1 MDEPVR
7 VGLVGAGPWA
17 QMVHAPALAAGP
29 ATTLVGV
36 WARRPDAA
44 ADLAAEHGAMGF
56 ENYDDLVAACEAVA
70 FSVPPDVQVPLAITA
85 ARAGRALLLEKPLG
99 LDLDGAQRLADAVA
113 DAGVVSQVVLTWR
126 YSSAVRSFLDKVRG
140 LDALGGRGHFLTGG
154 FRGGPFAT
162 PWRVE
167 HGPLLD
173 LGPHVVD
180 VLDAAL
186 GDVVRVRAHGDA
198 KRWVGLML
206 EHNGGA
212 VSEVSLT
219 GWSAVEPMS
228 AGVEVHASD
237 AVHTL
242 DCAAAIEPSTFV
254 TMVSEFGHAVRSGT
268 PHPIDAAHALRIQRV
283 LDQALRDLAA

>member
-17 QMVHAPALAAGP
+17 HMVHAPVLAAGS

-36 WARRPDAA
+36 WARRHDAA
-44 ADLAAEHGAMGF
+44 NELAAKHGVTAF
-56 ENYDDLVAACEAVA
+56 ERYDDLVAACEAVA
-70 FSVPPDVQVPLAITA
+70 FSVPPDVQASMAITA
-85 ARAGRALLLEKPLG
+85 AKAGRALLLEKPLG
-99 LDLDGAQRLADAVA
+99 LDLAGAQRLADAVA
-113 DAGVVSQVVLTWR
+113 EAGVITQVVLTWR
-126 YSSAVRSFLDKVRG
+126 YSSAGRAFLDRVRNV
-140 LDALGGRGHFLTGG
+140 DALGGRGHFLTGG

-180 VLDAAL
+180 LLDAAL
-186 GDVVRVRAHGDA
+186 GPVERVRAHGDA
-198 KRWVGLML
+198 KRWIGLLL
-206 EHNGGA
+206 EHAGGA

-219 GWSAVEPMS
+219 GWSAVDPMS
-228 AGVEVHASD
+228 AGIEIHASD

-242 DCAAAIEPSTFV
+242 DCAAAIEGSTFA
-254 TMVSEFGHAVRSGT
+254 TMVGEFGHAVRNGT
-268 PHPIDAAHALRIQRV
+268 KHPIDAAHALRIQRV
-283 LDQALRDLAA
+283 LDQALRDLSS